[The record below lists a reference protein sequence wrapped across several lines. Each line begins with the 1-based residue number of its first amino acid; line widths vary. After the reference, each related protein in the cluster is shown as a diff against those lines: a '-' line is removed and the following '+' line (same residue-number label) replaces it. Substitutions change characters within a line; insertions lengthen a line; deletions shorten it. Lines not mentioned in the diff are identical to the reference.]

1 LIIFSA
7 PLLLQARVTRGFR
20 MRACPRLIV
29 CILLL
34 VSTTAW
40 GQAPI
45 ITSAGDPSVK
55 NDTLYRLAVSPADY
69 PSELVVLLL
78 DDGVVRYEAD
88 GTGFTTYRQVIQILS
103 PDAVDDYAEHEF
115 SYAPGHQQ
123 MTVNW
128 IRVVRPDGT
137 VVSEAPTQVQ
147 DADVPAT
154 LGDPVYT
161 DAKVRRYSLSGV
173 APGTIVDWSYTIEER
188 KPFLPGDF
196 SLSWSVHT
204 GRVTRLSRYLVDLPA
219 SFQPRIIERNLTF
232 SRQEAVTSDRR
243 TYVWATR
250 DVPRV
255 QGEDFMAD
263 SNGVFMSIELAAPLE
278 WASIGRWYAGLSRD
292 RYALSADIKARLP
305 LLLEGAR
312 SSSDTLRAIQ
322 RWVAQDVRYVSIAL
336 GLGGY
341 QPRLPAEVVSTGY
354 GDCKDKATLFI
365 ATVAALGFQAYPVLL
380 NSGSPVERSLPS
392 MGQFDHAI
400 AAVDRPEGRLYVDL
414 TADLAPL
421 GELPA
426 GVQGQFALVVHP
438 DGTSEEVTLPQ
449 AEPGANLQ
457 ETRIVGTLSHEGY
470 ITASYEER
478 GLGTRQYS
486 LRQLFLTPIDSTH
499 RADLARSI
507 ATKLYPGAVADSL
520 QIFDG
525 RDLTADTRIA
535 LRISRGLAARPA
547 GTGRTV
553 ILTLPFSSMRSMA
566 DAAAALEAK
575 GPRKFPIDAAKVVGP
590 IAGQSDIRLALPP
603 GWRVQ
608 LPPSVN
614 VTGKWGSYVAHY
626 AQTGTTLH
634 VSRRIEGARGIHPP
648 DAVADL
654 AAWLRAIGQDDV
666 PYLVIEPGQTP

>member
-1 LIIFSA
+1 
-7 PLLLQARVTRGFR
+7 
-20 MRACPRLIV
+20 MRACPAFVV
-29 CILLL
+29 CIFLLG
-34 VSTTAW
+34 STTLW
-40 GQAPI
+40 SQAPV
-45 ITSAGDPSVK
+45 ITPSGDPSVR
-55 NDTLYRLAVSPADY
+55 NDTLYHLAVNPADY
-69 PSELVVLLL
+69 PNEPVVLLL
-78 DDGVVRYEAD
+78 DDGVVRYEAN
-88 GTGFTTYRQVIQILS
+88 GTGAKTYRQVTQILS

-115 SYAPGHQQ
+115 SYAPGHQRL
-123 MTVNW
+123 TVNW

-137 VVSEAPTQVQ
+137 VVSKAPTQVQ

-154 LGDPVYT
+154 IGDPVYT

-204 GRVTRLSRYLVDLPA
+204 GRVTRLSRYIVDLPA
-219 SFQPRIIERNLTF
+219 SFRPRLIERNLTF
-232 SRQEAVTSDRR
+232 ARQETVTGGRR
-243 TYVWATR
+243 TYTWATR
-250 DVPRV
+250 DVPRI
-255 QGEDFMAD
+255 QSEDFMAD
-263 SNGVFMSIELAAPLE
+263 SNNVFMSIQLAAPLD
-278 WASIGRWYAGLSRD
+278 WDSIGRWYAGLARD
-292 RYALSADIKARLP
+292 RYALDARTKARLP
-305 LLLEGAR
+305 PLLTGAR

-365 ATVAALGFQAYPVLL
+365 ASVAALGFQAYPVLL
-380 NSGSPVERSLPS
+380 NSGSPVERALPS
-392 MGQFDHAI
+392 IGQFDHAI
-400 AAVDRPEGRLYVDL
+400 AAVERPEGRLYVDL

-438 DGTSEEVTLPQ
+438 DGTSEQVTLPE
-449 AEPGANLQ
+449 AEPAANLQ
-457 ETRIVGTLSHEGY
+457 ETRIVGTLSSEGY

-486 LRQLFLTPIDSTH
+486 LRQLFLAPIDSTR

-507 ATKLYPGAVADSL
+507 ATKLYPGAEADSL

-535 LRISRGLAARPA
+535 LRLSHGLAARTVGA
-547 GTGRTV
+547 GRTV

-566 DAAAALEAK
+566 DAADALEAK
-575 GPRKFPIDAAKVVGP
+575 GPRKFPVDASKVIGP
-590 IAGQSDIRLALPP
+590 IAGQGDMQLSLPP

-608 LPPSVN
+608 LPPSLN
-614 VTGKWGSYVAHY
+614 VTGKWGSYVARY
-626 AQTGTTLH
+626 AQEGTILH
-634 VSRRIEGARGIHPP
+634 VSRRLEGARGVHPP
-648 DAVADL
+648 EAVADL